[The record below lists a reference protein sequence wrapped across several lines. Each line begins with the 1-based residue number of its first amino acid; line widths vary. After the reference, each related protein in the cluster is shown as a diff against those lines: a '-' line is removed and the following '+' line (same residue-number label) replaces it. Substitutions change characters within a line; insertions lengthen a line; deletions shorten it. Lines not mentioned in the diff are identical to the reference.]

1 MNRLFLTIAIAATLT
16 CASLAQS
23 TLTATVQD
31 AAQTQTPATTVPQ
44 SPPQAPTQPT
54 EASQPQSGTPRI
66 AAGSIIPVQ
75 LTKTVDAK
83 KAKTGDEVV
92 AKVTQDLRTATG
104 EVLMP
109 KDTKVIGHVTGAQA
123 RNKEQKE
130 SELAISFD
138 HAVLKDGNS
147 VQLPMSIQAVIGQQN
162 NNNGGQ
168 SAPAGTYGG
177 ASPNTGGGMPAG
189 GAGRTGSMGGSPPA
203 PTPSAGGMA
212 PPPPDENNPPS
223 HPVINAQTQGVVGI
237 SDMTLGSAQ
246 SPDQG
251 SLMTSEKN
259 NVKLESG
266 TMLLLKVKP
275 QQ

>member
-1 MNRLFLTIAIAATLT
+1 MNRLFLAIALAATLMGA
-16 CASLAQS
+16 ASLAQS

-31 AAQTQTPATTVPQ
+31 AAQPQTPPTTAPQ
-44 SPPQAPTQPT
+44 SSPRAPAQP
-54 EASQPQSGTPRI
+54 AAGQPQSGTPRI
-66 AAGSIIPVQ
+66 APGSIIPVQ

-83 KAKTGDEVV
+83 KAKTGDQVV
-92 AKVTQDLRTATG
+92 AKVTQDLRTQSG
-104 EVLMP
+104 EVLVP
-109 KDTKVIGHVTGAQA
+109 KDTKVIGHVTEAQA

-130 SELAISFD
+130 SELAIAFD

-162 NNNGGQ
+162 NNNGGE

-177 ASPNTGGGMPAG
+177 GSPNTGGGMPAG
-189 GAGRTGSMGGSPPA
+189 GAGRTGSMGGSPP
-203 PTPSAGGMA
+203 PSTPSAGGMA
-212 PPPPDENNPPS
+212 PPPADENTPPS

-237 SDMTLGSAQ
+237 SNVTLASAEN
-246 SPDQG
+246 PNQG
-251 SLMTSEKN
+251 SRMTSEKN

-275 QQ
+275 Q

>member
-1 MNRLFLTIAIAATLT
+1 MNRLFLAIALAATLMGA
-16 CASLAQS
+16 ASLAQS

-31 AAQTQTPATTVPQ
+31 AAQPQTPPTTATQ
-44 SPPQAPTQPT
+44 SSPQAPAQP
-54 EASQPQSGTPRI
+54 AAGQPQSGTPRI
-66 AAGSIIPVQ
+66 APGSIIPVQ

-92 AKVTQDLRTATG
+92 AKVTQDLRTQSG
-104 EVLMP
+104 EVLVP
-109 KDTKVIGHVTGAQA
+109 KDTKVIGHVTEAQA

-130 SELAISFD
+130 SELAIAFD

-162 NNNGGQ
+162 NNNGGE

-177 ASPNTGGGMPAG
+177 GSPNTGGGMPAG
-189 GAGRTGSMGGSPPA
+189 GAGRTGSMGGSPP
-203 PTPSAGGMA
+203 PSTPSAGGMA
-212 PPPPDENNPPS
+212 PPPADENTPPS
-223 HPVINAQTQGVVGI
+223 RPVINAQTQGVVGI
-237 SDMTLGSAQ
+237 SNVTLASAE
-246 SPDQG
+246 SPNQG
-251 SLMTSEKN
+251 SRMTSEKN

-275 QQ
+275 Q